1 MTCRYSRSADRR
13 RCHRQDNPLPRPS
26 EDDLLKMYA
35 SRTVESISRELGHN
49 HNTVKSWITRAI
61 HRDEYNPRSRAQ
73 FNARRLREELRT

>member
-1 MTCRYSRSADRR
+1 
-13 RCHRQDNPLPRPS
+13 
-26 EDDLLKMYA
+26 MYA
-35 SRTVESISRELGHN
+35 SRTVESIASALGHN